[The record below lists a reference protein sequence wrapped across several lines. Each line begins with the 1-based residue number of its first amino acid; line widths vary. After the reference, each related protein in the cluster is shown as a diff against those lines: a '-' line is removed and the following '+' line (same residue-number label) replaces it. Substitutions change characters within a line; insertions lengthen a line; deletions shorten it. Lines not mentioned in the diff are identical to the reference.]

1 VSSEGAAPATAAALP
16 AENPNIAARLA
27 ERAARHPGRLA
38 IVEYRH
44 GRARRIDFG
53 ELSARVAG
61 FGAGLSRRGVVPGD
75 AVLLFVPMSID
86 LYVALL
92 GTLHLGAIAV
102 FVDAWADPARLA
114 AAVDATRP
122 KAFVGVPRAHL
133 LRVMNPAVRSIPIAV
148 VAGRGLLSLDR
159 FERPG
164 LAAPATEVS
173 PGTPALV
180 TFTTGSTGRPKAATR
195 THGFLWAQHE
205 VLAEHLGI
213 TGTDIDMP
221 ALPVFV
227 LNNLAI
233 GASSV
238 LPDFDPRRPA
248 DNDPG
253 AIFAQMTAERVTTT
267 SGSPAFYERLA
278 AWCASNGKRLA
289 VRALFT
295 GGAPVMPPLARL
307 LADAV
312 EGKVHVVYGSTEAEP
327 IASIEAREMLR
338 AMEADSRRSSDA
350 TRGGTPG
357 EKSSAV
363 APEKEGGVCVGP
375 PVPQIDLRL
384 IQPHDGPVALGPEGW
399 SEWDVPR
406 GEVGEVVVTGAHVLP
421 AYRRDPEANRLN
433 KIRDGGKTW
442 HRTGDGGRLDEQGR
456 LWLMGR
462 VKQRVRRGDRVWW
475 STPAEVRALSVE
487 GVRHAAYLGRP
498 DPALG
503 QRAVLCVEVPDGRLT
518 EEASG
523 RLRAALSPIPVDEIR
538 ALEHI
543 PRDPRHRSK
552 TDVGA
557 LSRVIELQ

>member
-1 VSSEGAAPATAAALP
+1 MSSEGAAPATAAALP

-61 FGAGLSRRGVVPGD
+61 FGAGLSRRGVIPGD

-133 LRVMNPAVRSIPIAV
+133 LRVLNPEVRSIPIAV

-159 FERPG
+159 FERRG
-164 LAAPATEVS
+164 LAAPSTEVS

-248 DNDPG
+248 DIDPG

-338 AMEADSRRSSDA
+338 AMEA
-350 TRGGTPG
+350 
-357 EKSSAV
+357 
-363 APEKEGGVCVGP
+363 EGKAASGVCVGP
-375 PVPQIDLRL
+375 PVPRIELRL
-384 IQPHDGPVALGPEGW
+384 IRPHDGPVALGPGGW
-399 SEWDVPR
+399 GEWDVPR
-406 GEVGEVVVTGAHVLP
+406 SEVGEVVVTGAHVLP
-421 AYRRDPEANRLN
+421 RYRRDPEANRLN

-557 LSRVIELQ
+557 LSRVIELR